1 MSQFYLSLEDDLMKR
16 FGGDRIKNFLKRMKV
31 EGDDAVIKSRFLTRQ
46 VESAQKRVEGNN
58 YDSRKNVLQ
67 YDDVMREQREII
79 YKERQQVITEKKSL
93 KWVLMP
99 IFKRTIQREV
109 EQHTLGEQKD
119 WDLQGIIDFAE
130 EVLVKPN
137 TITVADLKG
146 KSKDQIIDF
155 LMGYAKAVYKDKQKQ
170 LYDPAQMLEF
180 EKVVLLR
187 VVDSHWTDHIDVMD
201 QFRQSVGLR
210 GYGQLNPLVEY
221 QTAGYHMFEQM
232 IADIEYE
239 TTRLFMKSEIRQ
251 NVTR

>member
-1 MSQFYLSLEDDLMKR
+1 
-16 FGGDRIKNFLKRMKV
+16 
-31 EGDDAVIKSRFLTRQ
+31 
-46 VESAQKRVEGNN
+46 
-58 YDSRKNVLQ
+58 
-67 YDDVMREQREII
+67 
-79 YKERQQVITEKKSL
+79 
-93 KWVLMP
+93 MP

-109 EQHTLGEQKD
+109 EQHTLGDKKD
-119 WDLQGIIDFAE
+119 WDLKGIVDFAE
-130 EVLVKPN
+130 EVLVKPD
-137 TITVADLKG
+137 TVKVDDLKG
-146 KSKDQIIDF
+146 KSKDEIVDC
-155 LMGYAKAVYKDKQKQ
+155 LMSFAKSVYKDKQRQ